1 MQIKKGQQILFYTIS
16 LIFLAANLFLISK
29 DIYYLSF
36 LPLVLIFLT
45 YQFISLDKILLTIAF
60 FTPVSVALS
69 NFLPNLG
76 FNLFLPTEPLLIIVF
91 FLFIF
96 KLLLNGNFDKRVLL
110 HPISIAIYINL
121 FWLFL
126 TSLTSTLPIVSFKFL
141 FSRLW
146 FIIAFYFLGTQLF
159 KNPKNIDSFI
169 GLYTSALLIVITYT
183 IYRLSGY
190 GLNNQHASNFVVQP
204 FFGDHTSYGAILVMF
219 LFPIIGFLF
228 RKNFSLIT
236 KTILWLVLFYIS
248 FAIILSY
255 TRAAWLSLIAAVAL
269 WGILKLKIKFKI
281 ILLVIASAFI
291 VVFVFKNQ
299 ILYQLEGNNIESSGN
314 FSEHIE
320 SMANISTDASN
331 LVRINR
337 WKCAIRMFREKPFWG
352 WGPGTYMFQYAP
364 FQFSYEKTFI
374 STNYGNMGNAH
385 SEYLGPLAE
394 SGVLGTVSFLLIV
407 ILVFTTGIRVYKTAY
422 TKKNRILALT
432 ILLALSSYF
441 AHGLLNNFLDTDK
454 ASVPFWGF
462 IGILVAMDV
471 YYKKRTGKKLTEN

>member
-1 MQIKKGQQILFYTIS
+1 M
-16 LIFLAANLFLISK
+16 
-29 DIYYLSF
+29 
-36 LPLVLIFLT
+36 
-45 YQFISLDKILLTIAF
+45 
-60 FTPVSVALS
+60 
-69 NFLPNLG
+69 
-76 FNLFLPTEPLLIIVF
+76 
-91 FLFIF
+91 
-96 KLLLNGNFDKRVLL
+96 
-110 HPISIAIYINL
+110 
-121 FWLFL
+121 
-126 TSLTSTLPIVSFKFL
+126 
-141 FSRLW
+141 W

-219 LFPIIGFLF
+219 LFPLIGFLF

-331 LVRINR
+331 LERINR